1 MNTLH
6 CLNPDC
12 QTENPVGANFCYRC
26 GMPFL
31 LKGRYQCD
39 RTLGQGGFG
48 RTYLVHDLYRGGTKV
63 VVKQFIPNT
72 SLRKSGSGLEKAL
85 SLFEQE
91 SQRLLQLDQH
101 PQIPTLFESFEANN
115 SRYLVQQLIE
125 GRTLA
130 DLLAKLGKPFN
141 ETQIRSVLL
150 NLLPVLQFIHS
161 QNIIHRDIKPEN
173 VIRRSSDK
181 RLVLI
186 DFGAAKAATVTL
198 LGQTGTTIG
207 STGYAAPEQIYG
219 RAVFASDLYSLGV
232 MCLHLL
238 TQVKPSDLY
247 DPMEG
252 TLVWRQFLNGH
263 EISPELGRVLDRMT
277 QSLVKDRYPSAQDA
291 LRDLLQNTQSLR
303 KKPSPTVK
311 SAPKGQSLP
320 NAVPAGKLAPIAQG
334 ERSPTLISVPKPLSS
349 GFNVNTLASECGV
362 DYQKLRE
369 LLQAG
374 RWKEA
379 DWETNWRMLQAVGRK
394 EDDFIRPKE
403 LQTFPCKDLSTIDG
417 LWVHYSQGRF
427 GFSVQRQIYLE
438 CGGSLDGS
446 PPNDRDAAVWQA
458 FGDRV
463 GWRQDGQWVEY
474 SKLTPALT
482 LPLGCFPLGFSWGGW
497 PAGFACVGRMWATK
511 LLHCWVFLFARI
523 EQCGLNCTPGH

>member
-26 GMPFL
+26 GTPFL

-48 RTYLVHDLYRGGTKV
+48 RTYLVQDTYRGNTKV

-72 SLRKSGSGLEKAL
+72 SLRKSGSSLQKAL

-115 SRYLVQQLIE
+115 SHYLVQQLIE

-130 DLLAKLGKPFN
+130 DLLTRLGKPFN
-141 ETQIRSVLL
+141 EMQIRSVLL

-198 LGQTGTTIG
+198 MGETGTTIG

-219 RAVFASDLYSLGV
+219 RAVFSSDLYSLGV

-238 TQVKPSDLY
+238 TQEKPSDLY

-252 TLVWRQFLNGH
+252 TLVWRQFLKGH
-263 EISPELGRVLDRMT
+263 AISPELATVLDRMT
-277 QSLVKDRYPSAQDA
+277 QSLVKDRYSSAQDA
-291 LRDLLQNTQSLR
+291 LRDLLKNTR
-303 KKPSPTVK
+303 KPEKKVLPLLPV
-311 SAPKGQSLP
+311 APALPSLP
-320 NAVPAGKLAPIAQG
+320 PAMPLAQSPG
-334 ERSPTLISVPKPLSS
+334 ERSPTPVPQSVTPAFDVENL
-349 GFNVNTLASECGV
+349 VSECGV
-362 DYQKLRE
+362 DYQNLRE

-374 RWKEA
+374 KWKEA

-394 EDDFIRPKE
+394 EDDFIRPKD
-403 LQTFPCKDLSTIDG
+403 LQTFPCEDLSTIDG

-446 PPNDRDAAVWQA
+446 PPKDRDAAVWQA

-463 GWRQDGQWVEY
+463 GWRQDGQWLEY
-474 SKLTPALT
+474 SKLTPSLT

-523 EQCGLNCTPGH
+523 EQCGLNYTSGH